1 MLLYFN
7 FRNLKPTIICK
18 NCFNHTPA
26 GRNNS
31 YILTFIQVE
40 PNPEE
45 ERYALFFKHDL
56 PILKHGV
63 EPPEKEIIPSLHI
76 KSTFPDPPL
85 LVCFFEQRYS
95 IVVPCS
101 AGN

>member
-1 MLLYFN
+1 MQELFQPYPSWNKQFLY
-7 FRNLKPTIICK
+7 LDI
-18 NCFNHTPA
+18 
-26 GRNNS
+26 
-31 YILTFIQVE
+31 IQVE

-95 IVVPCS
+95 SVVPCE
-101 AGN
+101 AGS